1 MSNDF
6 AQFQDA
12 FFEEAGDHLAII
24 EEGLLQLEQR
34 PHDLDLLNK
43 IFRSAHSIKGTS
55 GMFGFAAVAQF
66 THKMETLLDQM
77 RTGLKTVTPVI
88 TDLFLK
94 ATDCLKTLIEA
105 AKSGAPVDGDTVQ
118 QITAE
123 LEVIQ
128 LGAQPADEPAYG
140 ERRAASGAKAKDEA
154 KVAKKTG
161 SSSSVAVASAALSA
175 TSPLALASS
184 LAPAVHHFAIA
195 WTPPSWIFQRGLDPR
210 QVFKELAGLGTLSNV
225 IVDSSKLPD
234 IADMDPERCY
244 LKWSM
249 DLATAKEQGVV
260 EAVFEFVR
268 EDSVL
273 TIEERETH
281 GEEGTAIDV
290 SRSEFQV
297 SSSNLKCET
306 SNSTPET
313 SDGEPMPLGEILVES
328 GVVSRETL
336 DHALAQQKRVGEILI
351 EQHAATPQQIS
362 QALQKQQDSAAYA
375 KKGTETASIRVDT
388 AKIDK
393 LINLVGEL
401 VITQSMLSDLS
412 ARFEMSQLSV
422 LLERVAELERN
433 TREIQE
439 RIMGIRMLPIGT
451 AFSRF
456 PRLVRDLSGKAGK
469 KIQLVFNG
477 EETELDKTVIESIS
491 DPLTHLVRNS
501 ADHGLEPPEERLAT
515 GKSEQ
520 GTIHLNAFH
529 EGGNIC
535 ITVGD
540 DGRGLNRDKI
550 LAKAIKSGLISEQ
563 DKLVDDQ
570 IWPLIFKPGFS
581 TAEKVT
587 DVSGRGVG
595 LDVVKRNIEALG
607 GTVSIKTVAG
617 NGTTFT
623 LKLPLTLAII
633 EGMTIRVGHETYILP
648 MLSIVESIQ
657 PKADRVKTIVGKG
670 EVMNVRGTY
679 HPMMRLYEV
688 FGLEP
693 EHKDP
698 TKAILMILETEGERV
713 AVMVDEILG
722 QQQVVIKSMEQN
734 FRKVD
739 GIAGATIL
747 GDGTVGFILDVR
759 GLLELAR
766 HGQAVAA

>member
-1 MSNDF
+1 
-6 AQFQDA
+6 
-12 FFEEAGDHLAII
+12 
-24 EEGLLQLEQR
+24 
-34 PHDLDLLNK
+34 
-43 IFRSAHSIKGTS
+43 
-55 GMFGFAAVAQF
+55 MFGFTAVAQF
-66 THKMETLLDQM
+66 THKMETLLDLLRNGQ
-77 RTGLKTVTPVI
+77 KVVTPEI
-88 TDLFLK
+88 ADLLLK
-94 ATDCLKTLIEA
+94 STDCLKTLIDA
-105 AKSGAPVDGDTVQ
+105 AKSGSPVDDKTVQ
-118 QITAE
+118 QLTVELATASA
-123 LEVIQ
+123 
-128 LGAQPADEPAYG
+128 LGGQPPAQ
-140 ERRAASGAKAKDEA
+140 AASGSKQ
-154 KVAKKTG
+154 
-161 SSSSVAVASAALSA
+161 AS
-175 TSPLALASS
+175 SPLPLASS
-184 LAPAVHHFAIA
+184 PSPLHQYTIA
-195 WTPPSWIFQRGLDPR
+195 WTPPEWLFQRGLDPL
-210 QVFKELAGLGTLSNV
+210 QTFKELASLGTLTLV
-225 IVDSSKLPD
+225 TVDTSKLPELE
-234 IADMDPERCY
+234 AMDSEKCY
-244 LKWSM
+244 LSWTMK
-249 DLATAKEQGVV
+249 LETVKNRTVV
-260 EAVFEFVR
+260 DAVFEFVR

-273 TIEERETH
+273 TIEERETSLDSARDDGLPKRETQ
-281 GEEGTAIDV
+281 GEGGTTIDV
-290 SRSEFQV
+290 SSSEFQV
-297 SSSNLKCET
+297 QPPKHET
-306 SNSTPET
+306 LNKQPET
-313 SDGEPMPLGEILVES
+313 VDGDPKPLGEILVES

-362 QALQKQQDSAAYA
+362 QALQKQQDSAAHA

-412 ARFEMSQLSV
+412 TRFEMSQLAV
-422 LLERVAELERN
+422 LLERVAQLERN

-439 RIMGIRMLPIGT
+439 RIMGIRMLPIGS

-456 PRLVRDLSGKAGK
+456 PRLVRDLSGKSNK
-469 KIQLVFNG
+469 KIQLVLSG
-477 EETELDKTVIESIS
+477 EETELDKTVIESIT

-501 ADHGLEPPEERLAT
+501 ADHGLEQPEERLAA
-515 GKSEQ
+515 GKDEQ

-529 EGGNIC
+529 EGGSIC
-535 ITVGD
+535 ITVED

-563 DKLVDDQ
+563 DKLTDDQ

-595 LDVVKRNIEALG
+595 MDVVKRNIEGLG
-607 GTVSIKTVAG
+607 GAVSIKTAIG
-617 NGTTFT
+617 KGTTFT

-633 EGMTIRVGHETYILP
+633 EGMTIRVGKETYIVPL
-648 MLSIVESIQ
+648 LSILESIQ
-657 PKADRVKTIVGKG
+657 PKADAVKTIVGKG

-688 FGLEP
+688 FDLEP

-698 TKAILMILETEGERV
+698 TKAILMVLETEGERV

-734 FRKVD
+734 FRKVE

-747 GDGTVGFILDVR
+747 ADGTVGFILDVR

-766 HGQAVAA
+766 QGGPVAA

>member
-6 AQFQDA
+6 SQFQDA
-12 FFEEAGDHLAII
+12 FFEEAGDHLAIV
-24 EEGLLQLEQR
+24 EEGLLALEQH
-34 PHDLDLLNK
+34 PEDLDLLNK

-55 GMFGFAAVAQF
+55 GMFGFNAVAQF
-66 THKMETLLDQM
+66 THKMETLLDLLRNGQ
-77 RTGLKTVTPVI
+77 KVVTPQVA
-88 TDLFLK
+88 DLLLK
-94 ATDCLKTLIEA
+94 ATDCLKTLVEA
-105 AKSGAPVDGDTVQ
+105 AKTGSPVDDETVQ
-118 QITAE
+118 RLTSE
-123 LEVIQ
+123 LAAGSV
-128 LGAQPADEPAYG
+128 LGTQ
-140 ERRAASGAKAKDEA
+140 SWTQGARGTKQ
-154 KVAKKTG
+154 V
-161 SSSSVAVASAALSA
+161 S
-175 TSPLALASS
+175 SPLPCASS
-184 LAPAVHHFAIA
+184 PSLLHQYTIV
-195 WTPPSWIFQRGLDPR
+195 WTPPEWLFQRGLDPL
-210 QVFKELAGLGTLSNV
+210 QIFKELASLGTLTLV
-225 IVDSSKLPD
+225 TVDTSKLPELE
-234 IADMDPERCY
+234 AMDSEKCY
-244 LKWSM
+244 LSWTMK
-249 DLATAKEQGVV
+249 LETVKNRTAVD
-260 EAVFEFVR
+260 AVFEFVK
-268 EDSVL
+268 EDSAL
-273 TIEERETH
+273 TIEERETLDVKRKTN
-281 GEEGTAIDV
+281 GADGATIDV
-290 SRSEFQV
+290 SSSEFQV
-297 SSSNLKCET
+297 SSSTPKHET
-306 SNSTPET
+306 LNKQPET
-313 SDGEPMPLGEILVES
+313 VDGDPKPLGEILVES

-362 QALQKQQDSAAYA
+362 QALQKQQDSASHA

-393 LINLVGEL
+393 LNNLVGEL

-412 ARFEMSQLSV
+412 THFEMSQLAV
-422 LLERVAELERN
+422 LLERVAQLERN

-439 RIMGIRMLPIGT
+439 RIMGIRMLPIGS

-456 PRLVRDLSGKAGK
+456 PRLVRDLSGKSGK
-469 KIQLVFNG
+469 KIQLVLSG
-477 EETELDKTVIESIS
+477 EETELDKTVIESIT

-501 ADHGLEPPEERLAT
+501 ADHGLEQPEERLAA
-515 GKSEQ
+515 GKDEQ

-529 EGGNIC
+529 EGGSIC
-535 ITVGD
+535 ITVED

-563 DKLVDDQ
+563 DKLTDDQ

-595 LDVVKRNIEALG
+595 MDVVKRNIEGLG
-607 GTVSIKTVAG
+607 GAVSIKTAIG
-617 NGTTFT
+617 KGTTFT

-633 EGMTIRVGHETYILP
+633 EGMTIRVGKETYIVPL
-648 MLSIVESIQ
+648 LSILESIQ
-657 PKADRVKTIVGKG
+657 PKGDAVKTIVGKG

-688 FGLEP
+688 FDLVP

-698 TKAILMILETEGERV
+698 TKAILMVLETEGERV

-734 FRKVD
+734 FRKVE

-747 GDGTVGFILDVR
+747 ADGTVGFILDVR

-766 HGQAVAA
+766 QGGPVAA